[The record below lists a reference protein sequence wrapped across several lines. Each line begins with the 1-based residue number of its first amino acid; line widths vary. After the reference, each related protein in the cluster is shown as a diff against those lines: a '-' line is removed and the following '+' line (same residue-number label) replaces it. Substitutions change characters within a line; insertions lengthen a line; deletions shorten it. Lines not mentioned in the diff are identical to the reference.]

1 MCALSQNRVIL
12 LVNTLFRFIFLLPV
26 GLLGLTAALHATAYL
41 HGEARRHLLRFWL
54 FFIATL
60 VTMAGVVLAPGKLVF
75 LLAWEA
81 MGLASAG
88 LVAFENTEKAV
99 RRATW
104 IYLLACHAGACALML
119 AGVLLLRPYCI
130 LAAFLCAVVGF
141 GLKIGFPPFHVW
153 LPEAHPAAPAP
164 ASAIMSGAMI
174 PLGFYGLLRF
184 VTPWGDNAKLWGQTP
199 EMYAI
204 SGWILLIFGFFAAL
218 GGILFALPQVNLKK
232 LLAFSSVENMGV
244 IALGLGLALLGTAP
258 GQVGTD
264 PVLPNVFG
272 GRGHLT
278 LSALAMGGA
287 LAHVLNHAFLK
298 GALFLGAG
306 SVLRQ
311 TGTLNQDQLGGL
323 LKRMP
328 KTGTLFVL
336 NALGL
341 AGLPPLNG
349 FLSEL
354 LIYLAA
360 FGAVTSGQPALI
372 VAGFLVLITLSLTG
386 GLATAAYC
394 KAIGATFLG
403 EPRSRAA
410 AEAVETPRRMYLA
423 QLALFACS
431 LAMTILIP
439 VWVAARCP
447 AAKGVVTAAGIGLA
461 LVLLTIALVAVRR
474 FLCPRGNVK
483 PACPTW
489 DCGYREP
496 TARMAYTATAFTQPL
511 VDLFAAVLKPR
522 HHLIPF
528 RGHPATPTDAA
539 FVTETDDRA
548 LSGLWRPLF
557 RNAARLFQRAHL
569 LQNGSLHFY
578 IFLVILAV
586 LVLLAASFV

>member
-1 MCALSQNRVIL
+1 VNPFKLVFLAPIVIL
-12 LVNTLFRFIFLLPV
+12 
-26 GLLGLTAALHATAYL
+26 GLAAAVHATAYL
-41 HGEARRHLLRFWL
+41 HGEARKHQPRFWF

-60 VTMAGVVLAPGKLVF
+60 AAMVGVVLAPGKLTF

-88 LVAFENTEKAV
+88 LVAFENTEKPV
-99 RRATW
+99 RKATW

-119 AGVLLLRPYCI
+119 AGVFLCRPTLYPLSSTNFF
-130 LAAFLCAVVGF
+130 LAAFFLAIVGF

-174 PLGFYGLLRF
+174 PLGFYGLLNFFGPR
-184 VTPWGDNAKLWGQTP
+184 
-199 EMYAI
+199 I
-204 SGWILLIFGFFAAL
+204 SCEIPSVAGWTLLTLGIVGAL

-232 LLAFSSVENMGV
+232 MLAFSSVENMGV
-244 IALGLGLALLGTAP
+244 VAMGLGLSSLG
-258 GQVGTD
+258 VSSD
-264 PVLPNVFG
+264 IHF
-272 GRGHLT
+272 
-278 LSALAMGGA
+278 LAFAGA
-287 LAHVLNHAFLK
+287 IVHILNHAFLK

-311 TGTLNQDQLGGL
+311 TGTLDQDELGGL
-323 LKRMP
+323 MKRMP

-349 FLSEL
+349 FLGEL
-354 LIYLAA
+354 MIYIAA
-360 FGAVTSGQPALI
+360 FLAVKSHQPALM
-372 VAGFLVLITLSLTG
+372 VAGFLVLVALSLTG

-403 EPRSRAA
+403 EPRSKAA
-410 AEAVETPRRMYLA
+410 ADAVETPKRMWLA
-423 QLALFACS
+423 QLGLFGCS
-431 LAMTILIP
+431 IAMTVLI
-439 VWVAARCP
+439 
-447 AAKGVVTAAGIGLA
+447 VVHIMDHKACGSVLTAAIIGLV
-461 LVLLTIALVAVRR
+461 LVLLTAALVAFRR

-489 DCGYREP
+489 DCGYHAP

-511 VDLFAAVLKPR
+511 VDLFAAILKPR

-528 RGHPATPTDAA
+528 KGHPATPSDAA

-548 LSGLWRPLF
+548 LSGFWRPVF
-557 RNAARLFQRAHL
+557 TWFARVFQRAHL
-569 LQNGSLHFY
+569 LQNGSLHLY
-578 IFLVILAV
+578 ILLVILAV
-586 LVLLAASFV
+586 LALVATSFL

>member
-1 MCALSQNRVIL
+1 VNALNIL
-12 LVNTLFRFIFLLPV
+12 FLTPIV
-26 GLLGLTAALHATAYL
+26 LLGLAAAVHATAYL
-41 HGEARRHLLRFWL
+41 HGEAQRHLPRFW
-54 FFIATL
+54 FFFVSTL
-60 VTMAGVVLAPGKLVF
+60 AAMAGVVLAPGKLTF

-88 LVAFENTEKAV
+88 LVAFENTEKHV
-99 RRATW
+99 RKATW
-104 IYLLACHAGACALML
+104 IYFLACHAGACALML
-119 AGVLLLRPYCI
+119 AGVLLDKPGCT
-130 LAAFLCAVVGF
+130 LAAFVCAVVGF

-184 VTPWGDNAKLWGQTP
+184 FLLSANGQLPTTNSSL
-199 EMYAI
+199 Y
-204 SGWILLIFGFFAAL
+204 GWTLLILGALGAL

-244 IALGLGLALLGTAP
+244 IALGLGLALLGTDARP
-258 GQVGTD
+258 TTVSS
-264 PVLPNVFG
+264 LALFG
-272 GRGHLT
+272 
-278 LSALAMGGA
+278 AA
-287 LAHVLNHAFLK
+287 AHVLNHAFLK
-298 GALFLGAG
+298 GSLFLGAG

-311 TGTLNQDQLGGL
+311 TGTLDQDKLGGL
-323 LKRMP
+323 MKRMP

-341 AGLPPLNG
+341 SGLPPLNG

-354 LIYLAA
+354 LIYIAA
-360 FGAVTSGQPALI
+360 FQAIRTHQPGLM
-372 VAGFLVLITLSLTG
+372 VAGFLVLIALSLTG
-386 GLATAAYC
+386 GLAAAAYC

-403 EPRSRAA
+403 EPRSYA
-410 AEAVETPRRMYLA
+410 AEKAVETPKRMWLA
-423 QLALFACS
+423 QIGLFACS
-431 LAMTILIP
+431 VAMIP
-439 VWVAARCP
+439 VMVFLCAS
-447 AAKGVVTAAGIGLA
+447 GAAGVRALPCCNVLSAACAGGL
-461 LVLLTIALVAVRR
+461 LVLLSAVLVFLRR
-474 FLCPRGNVK
+474 FLCPRGKEK
-483 PACPTW
+483 PLRPTW

-511 VDLFAAVLKPR
+511 VDLCAPILKPR

-528 RGHPATPTDAA
+528 TGHPATPTDAA

-548 LSGLWRPLF
+548 LAGFWRPLF

-586 LVLLAASFV
+586 LVLLATSFL

>member
-1 MCALSQNRVIL
+1 MQELQ
-12 LVNTLFRFIFLLPV
+12 TLFLVPIV
-26 GLLGLTAALHATAYL
+26 ALGLAAALHATAYL
-41 HGEARRHLLRFWL
+41 HGEARRHQPRFWL
-54 FFIATL
+54 FFAATL
-60 VTMAGVVLAPGKLVF
+60 TAMAGVVLAPGKLAF

-88 LVAFENTEKAV
+88 LVAFENTEKSV
-99 RRATW
+99 RKATW

-119 AGVLLLRPYCI
+119 AGVLLNRPGCT

-164 ASAIMSGAMI
+164 ASAILSGAMI

-184 VTPWGDNAKLWGQTP
+184 VTPWGETP
-199 EMYAI
+199 EIWGEAPAMFAT
-204 SGWILLIFGFFAAL
+204 SGWILLILGIFGAL

-244 IALGLGLALLGTAP
+244 VALGLGLACLGAEHPSAP
-258 GQVGTD
+258 IA
-264 PVLPNVFG
+264 
-272 GRGHLT
+272 
-278 LSALAMGGA
+278 ALALSGA

-298 GALFLGAG
+298 GGLFLGAG

-311 TGTLNQDQLGGL
+311 TGTLDQDRLGGL
-323 LKRMP
+323 LKRLP

-336 NALGL
+336 NAFGL

-360 FGAVTSGQPALI
+360 FHAIRSHVPALMA
-372 VAGFLVLITLSLTG
+372 AGFLVLAALALTG
-386 GLATAAYC
+386 GLAAAAYA

-403 EPRSRAA
+403 EPRSDAA
-410 AEAVETPRRMYLA
+410 ARAVETPARMWAATLG
-423 QLALFACS
+423 LFVGS
-431 LAMTILIP
+431 LAMSVGTVVCARLLPPALGVAP
-439 VWVAARCP
+439 VPDALLASLL
-447 AAKGVVTAAGIGLA
+447 AVVGLSLA
-461 LVLLTIALVAVRR
+461 LVLLAAALVAGRR
-474 FLCPRGNVK
+474 LLCPRGRLK
-483 PACPTW
+483 PVCPTW
-489 DCGYREP
+489 DCGYRAP

-511 VDLFAAVLKPR
+511 VDLFAPLLKPR

-528 RGHPATPTDAA
+528 KGHPATPTDAA

-548 LSGLWRPLF
+548 LAGFWRPVF
-557 RNAARLFQRAHL
+557 TGCARLFQRAHL

-578 IFLVILAV
+578 IFLALLAV
-586 LVLLAASFV
+586 LVLLAASLV

>member
-1 MCALSQNRVIL
+1 MQELQIL
-12 LVNTLFRFIFLLPV
+12 FLVPV
-26 GLLGLTAALHATAYL
+26 AAIGLAAVLHATAYL
-41 HGEARRHLLRFWL
+41 HGEARRHQPRFWL
-54 FFIATL
+54 FFVTTL
-60 VTMAGVVLAPGKLVF
+60 AAMTGVVLAPGMLAF

-88 LVAFENTEKAV
+88 LVAFENTEKSV
-99 RRATW
+99 RKATW

-119 AGVLLLRPYCI
+119 AGVLLNRPGCT

-184 VTPWGDNAKLWGQTP
+184 ATPWGLNPEIWGQAPAMFAT
-199 EMYAI
+199 
-204 SGWILLIFGFFAAL
+204 SGWILLVLGIFGAL

-244 IALGLGLALLGTAP
+244 VALGLGLACLGTERP
-258 GQVGTD
+258 SEPIT
-264 PVLPNVFG
+264 
-272 GRGHLT
+272 
-278 LSALAMGGA
+278 ALALSGA

-298 GALFLGAG
+298 GGLFLGAG

-311 TGTLNQDQLGGL
+311 TGTLDQDRLGGL
-323 LKRMP
+323 LKRLP

-360 FGAVTSGQPALI
+360 FHAIRSHIPTLMA
-372 VAGFLVLITLSLTG
+372 AGFLVIAALALTG
-386 GLATAAYC
+386 GLAAAAYA

-403 EPRSRAA
+403 EPRSDAA
-410 AEAVETPRRMYLA
+410 ACAVETPARMWLA
-423 QLALFACS
+423 TLGLFVGS
-431 LAMTILIP
+431 LAMTVGAVVCARLLPPALGVAP
-439 VWVAARCP
+439 VPDALLSSLLA
-447 AAKGVVTAAGIGLA
+447 VVGISFA
-461 LVLLTIALVAVRR
+461 LVLLAAALVAVRR
-474 FLCPRGNVK
+474 ILCPRGRVK
-483 PACPTW
+483 PVCPTW
-489 DCGYREP
+489 DCGYHAP

-511 VDLFAAVLKPR
+511 VDLFAPLLKPR

-528 RGHPATPTDAA
+528 KGHPATPTDAA

-548 LSGLWRPLF
+548 LAGFWRPVF
-557 RNAARLFQRAHL
+557 TGCARLFQRAHL

-578 IFLVILAV
+578 IFLALLAV
-586 LVLLAASFV
+586 LVLLAASLV